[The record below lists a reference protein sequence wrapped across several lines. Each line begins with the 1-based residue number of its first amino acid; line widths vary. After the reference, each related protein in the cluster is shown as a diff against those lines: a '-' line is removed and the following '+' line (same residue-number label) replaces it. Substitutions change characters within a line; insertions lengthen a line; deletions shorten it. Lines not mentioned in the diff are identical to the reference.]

1 MRRFFNTAG
10 TCDPRR
16 HYILPAVDR
25 LPEIPR
31 IVEEEGYAVLHAPR
45 QTGKTTTIRAL
56 AREITAEGRF
66 AATYVDCQAA
76 SGAGEDAAEAELA
89 LLGSVRRGASLFLP
103 PGCLPPDPWPEAP
116 PLGRLLEGLTLW
128 AQRCPRPLVVFID
141 EIDALVGRSLI
152 SVLRQLRQ
160 GHPDRPHNFPSSVVL
175 CGLRDVRDYKA
186 ASGGNPSTLGS
197 SSPFNIAVQSLR
209 LGDFTE
215 QEVQTLLLQHSEA
228 TGQLWTG
235 EALGSVWRYAQGQPW
250 LTNALAN
257 EVVTKQA
264 PIRSDPILAS
274 HVDEA
279 KEQLILAR
287 RTHLDSL
294 VDKLH
299 DERVR
304 RVIEPMMAG
313 GTDAGGI
320 EYDDDSSY
328 VRDLGLIAL
337 SRPAR
342 IANPIYREV
351 IARVLSAGAE
361 DKIQADPRSY
371 ILSDGR
377 LDIHRFLTEFILF
390 WKQHGDVLAAG
401 MPYHEV
407 APQLVLMAFLQR
419 VVNGGGYV
427 DREFGVGRGRIDLL
441 VRWPWKDS
449 TGKRVEQ
456 REALE
461 LKVWREGR
469 RDPLAEGLT
478 QIDGYLASLSLDTG
492 ILVIFDRRVGIAEAA
507 DRTVL
512 SAETT
517 PSGRVVTLL
526 RA

>member
-10 TCDPRR
+10 ACDPEI
-16 HYILPAVDR
+16 HYILPASAR
-25 LPEIPR
+25 LPELPGIIEDR
-31 IVEEEGYAVLHAPR
+31 GYAVLHAPR

-76 SGAGEDAAEAELA
+76 SAMGEDVGAAEAAFLQALA
-89 LLGSVRRGASLFLP
+89 HGARVFLP
-103 PGCLPPDPWPEAP
+103 GDCQPAPPWPSAP
-116 PLGRLLEGLTLW
+116 PSSQLHTALSAW
-128 AQRCPRPLVVFID
+128 AQSCPRPLVVFID
-141 EIDALVGRSLI
+141 EIDALVGRSLL

-160 GHPDRPHNFPSSVVL
+160 GHPDRPRNFPSSVIL

-228 TGQLWTG
+228 TGQLWT
-235 EALGSVWRYAQGQPW
+235 EQALASVWRCAQGQPW

-264 PIRSDPILAS
+264 RDQSAPILTS

-279 KEQLILAR
+279 KEQLILR
-287 RTHLDSL
+287 RQTHLDSL
-294 VDKLH
+294 VDKLRE
-299 DERVR
+299 ERVR

-313 GTDAGGI
+313 EFPEGGI
-320 EYDDDSSY
+320 EYDDDASY
-328 VRDLGLIAL
+328 ARDLGLIAL
-337 SRPAR
+337 GKPAR
-342 IANPIYREV
+342 IANPMYREV
-351 IARVLSAGAE
+351 IARVLSSVAE
-361 DKIQADPRSY
+361 DQIPTNPRSY
-371 ILSDGR
+371 VLHDGR
-377 LDIHRFLTEFILF
+377 LDIHRFLTDFILF

-441 VRWPWKDS
+441 VRWPWTDS

-469 RDPLAEGLT
+469 RDPLAEGLS
-478 QIDGYLASLSLDTG
+478 QIDGYLHSLSLDTG
-492 ILVIFDRRVGIAEAA
+492 ILVLFDRRLGIAEAA
-507 DRTVL
+507 ERTVL
-512 SAETT
+512 GTETT
-517 PSGRVVTLL
+517 PSGRIVTLL